1 MIELKRIFQPG
12 PGEASRVVESSHP
25 GKYFQLWAIDTK
37 LMTTTLSKFFTEFVL
52 PDIHISNIANIVNIV
67 LINIY
72 FISLTSR

>member
-25 GKYFQLWAIDTK
+25 GKYQLWAIDTK
-37 LMTTTLSKFFTEFVL
+37 PITHTLSKFFTGFFP